1 MSHFSTLAE
10 LRMKLAEKGDP
21 RVSDCIE
28 LRLQRLIDALEGA
41 WQRAETEIDFG
52 TYTDKHEDM
61 RNLADVQ
68 KQLED
73 AARAIEAACRT
84 RLSYYLW

>member
-10 LRMKLAEKGDP
+10 LRVKLAEKADP
-21 RVSDCIE
+21 RLSDCIE
-28 LRLQRLIDALEGA
+28 LRLQSLIDALEGA

-61 RNLADVQ
+61 RNLARVQ
-68 KQLED
+68 KHLEET
-73 AARAIEAACRT
+73 ARAIEAVCRQ
-84 RLSYYLW
+84 RLDYYH